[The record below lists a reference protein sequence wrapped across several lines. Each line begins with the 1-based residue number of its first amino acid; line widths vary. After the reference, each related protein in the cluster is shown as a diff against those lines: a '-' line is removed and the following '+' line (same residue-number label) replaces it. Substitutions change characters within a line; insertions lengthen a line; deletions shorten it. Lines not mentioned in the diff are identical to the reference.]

1 VRLPISFRLSCHH
14 PPRVR
19 PDSRLGLQINW
30 QDRSYIA
37 LLVAIA
43 DRRRSGVVR
52 VATVAVITVPV
63 AMTTAVVAVMV
74 INAAVLILRR
84 LSRTTGALALID
96 VGIEGEPK
104 IVGKFDHGEAARLGA

>member
-1 VRLPISFRLSCHH
+1 M
-14 PPRVR
+14 R

-52 VATVAVITVPV
+52 VATVVVITVPV

-74 INAAVLILRR
+74 INAAVLILLR
-84 LSRTTGALALID
+84 LSRSRLQAGRAGGLPARRLRA
-96 VGIEGEPK
+96 K
-104 IVGKFDHGEAARLGA
+104 WAAPTWS

>member
-1 VRLPISFRLSCHH
+1 M
-14 PPRVR
+14 R

-84 LSRTTGALALID
+84 LSRSTGALGLID
-96 VGIEGEPK
+96 VGIEGEAK
-104 IVGKFDHGEAARLGA
+104 IVGKFDHGEAARLGAQLH